1 MEVVVSPCVEA
12 FVGAV
17 HLIASATAPPPVSTI
32 WVHLQD
38 RKLERK
44 LDRGKETEQL
54 KTTLEPS
61 LSRRERRESSHLPV
75 RRSVHRQRPLG
86 RFGDGE

>member
-1 MEVVVSPCVEA
+1 MTRD
-12 FVGAV
+12 
-17 HLIASATAPPPVSTI
+17 IASRLKSTI

-44 LDRGKETEQL
+44 GNLTGRREETEPL

-75 RRSVHRQRPLG
+75 RRSVRRQRPLG
-86 RFGDGE
+86 RFGDGDDGVRRQFRSR